1 MDMTDKDNLLLEDF
15 FKQAAQQQIEDNGF
29 TKRVMENLP
38 VSQQEKAHRLS
49 LLWTAFCVALGVVL
63 FFLAGGWQMLVGAV
77 AQVLRM
83 TLTWLEVLMMT
94 APTAE
99 ISINPVVILL
109 LVAFVGVYLPYR
121 TYRKLSAAL

>member
-1 MDMTDKDNLLLEDF
+1 MTDKDNLLLEDF

-38 VSQQEKAHRLS
+38 VSQQEKAHRMS
-49 LLWTAFCVALGVVL
+49 LLWTAFCVVLGVVL

-77 AQVLRM
+77 AQVLRL
-83 TLTWLEVLMMT
+83 TLTWLEVLIMT

-99 ISINPVVILL
+99 IPINPVVILL

-121 TYRKLSAAL
+121 TYRRLSAAL